1 MKTSALL
8 SALLILVL
16 PLLSF
21 TAKPAA
27 EDGYYAFIVVDG
39 VWKDG
44 RGYTSKVIYF
54 PGYSECN
61 RYRDID
67 FFAEAKRAFSS
78 HLKANYNSAFPYG
91 ENNNFQV
98 ISNKLHSTSTQLKTY
113 EQAQQRLSEW
123 VANQK
128 EEGKQ
133 VSYTNFDFS
142 CSNL

>member
-1 MKTSALL
+1 MKTRVLFYL
-8 SALLILVL
+8 LLILAV
-16 PLLSF
+16 PSLSF
-21 TAKPAA
+21 KAKPA

-44 RGYTSKVIYF
+44 RGYASKVIYF

-78 HLKANYNSAFPYG
+78 HLKAYHSDAFPTG

-98 ISNKLHSTSTQLKTY
+98 ISNKLYSTSTLLKTH
-113 EQAQQRLSEW
+113 EQAQQRLTEW
-123 VANQK
+123 VASQK

-133 VSYTNFDFS
+133 VTFTNFGFS